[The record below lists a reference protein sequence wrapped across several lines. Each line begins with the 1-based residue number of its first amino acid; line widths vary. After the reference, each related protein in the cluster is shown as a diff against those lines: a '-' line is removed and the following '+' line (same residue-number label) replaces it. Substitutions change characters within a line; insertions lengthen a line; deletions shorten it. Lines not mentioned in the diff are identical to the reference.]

1 MSHAPHYAGLEVVS
15 STETTPKY
23 AYHASEHNAPEPY
36 LQQDLDTHKIA
47 YTNNVCERK
56 EIRTICGLRRKT
68 VWIAVIAAIVVVL
81 AAVGGGV
88 GAALASRAS
97 KDTSKSDAKQADT
110 TSSEPPP
117 ISSISTSTL
126 SASRKPTPT
135 APEPSIT
142 VTTSSVVGPSST
154 ILRDCPSSNHTLYD
168 VVTGETKMTFRKEC
182 SISFVNANGI
192 DNTFGKPVKSL
203 NDCIDLCAAYNI
215 SNKTQNAA
223 GTNRICNSVC
233 WRNTFDKINDWPG
246 GMCFGFTSQNSSG
259 TFRYRMPAETRCDS
273 AALINQEY

>member
-1 MSHAPHYAGLEVVS
+1 MSHAPHYPGLEVVP

-23 AYHASEHNAPEPY
+23 AYYAPEHNAPEAY
-36 LQQDLDTHKIA
+36 LEHDVDTHKIA
-47 YTNNVCERK
+47 YINNVYEHK
-56 EIRTICGLRRKT
+56 EETSRICGLRRRT
-68 VWIAVIAAIVVVL
+68 VWIALIVAIIVVL

-88 GAALASRAS
+88 GAALASRSS
-97 KDTSKSDAKQADT
+97 KDTSNSNANKVDAP
-110 TSSEPPP
+110 SLEP
-117 ISSISTSTL
+117 SSISSMSTST
-126 SASRKPTPT
+126 PTPTRT
-135 APEPSIT
+135 APEPS
-142 VTTSSVVGPSST
+142 TTIRTESIVGPSST
-154 ILRDCPSSNHTLYD
+154 IFRDCPSSNDTLYD

-192 DNTFGKPVKSL
+192 QSNFGKPVKSL
-203 NDCIDLCAAYNI
+203 NDCIDMCAAYNI
-215 SNKTQNAA
+215 SNKTQIAA
-223 GTNRICNSVC
+223 GTNRLCNSVC